1 MVISVIK
8 AFLVIVIIAAMVMI
22 LLGMNC
28 LLRGDFTT
36 IEEDEMRM
44 RTDLENSR
52 DVITKDS
59 VFHGFVRSKKVT
71 SDQSNENLNQQK

>member
-8 AFLVIVIIAAMVMI
+8 IFLVIVILAAMVMI

-28 LLRGDFTT
+28 LLRGDFST

-44 RTDLENSR
+44 RSDLENNR

-59 VFHGFVRSKKVT
+59 VFHEFVRSKKVN

>member
-8 AFLVIVIIAAMVMI
+8 IFLVIVILAAMVMI

-28 LLRGDFTT
+28 LLRGDFST

-44 RTDLENSR
+44 RSDLENNR

-59 VFHGFVRSKKVT
+59 VFHEFVRSKEVN
-71 SDQSNENLNQQK
+71 SDQSNENLNRQK